1 MPKEPKD
8 PLFDS
13 EDLYAFNVKDDIEEL
28 MESISIGG
36 FDRFADSSYDS
47 YDSDNY
53 GFDDRAHRGRV
64 AGYGLGLLER
74 WLP

>member
-8 PLFDS
+8 PLFDP

-36 FDRFADSSYDS
+36 FDRFADSSYET

-53 GFDDRAHRGRV
+53 GFDD
-64 AGYGLGLLER
+64 YNN
-74 WLP
+74 